1 MRPLLLTAA
10 LLVAGPSLA
19 GTDQGALVVVLWI
32 GAYAVVFGALLIGL
46 AFRLRRWREG
56 ERIPIARAA

>member
-1 MRPLLLTAA
+1 VLSIVFGA
-10 LLVAGPSLA
+10 LLMIAPA
-19 GTDQGALVVVLWI
+19 AGALVVVLWI

-46 AFRLRRWREG
+46 AFGLRRWREG